1 MALKFRRGT
10 TADKSGSLS
19 FGEPY
24 VNSTL
29 GTLQIGGA
37 SGDITLAANDSTTAL
52 TPLSVSASSFISGS
66 SLHITGNAEV
76 KGNLVLG
83 GNITI
88 GDQSSDT
95 VSVTANLSSSL
106 IPSIS
111 NEFDLGSTT
120 RAWRD
125 LYISTGS
132 IKFVNP
138 ATNTVVGTLSSNAS
152 GDFKVS
158 GEVSGSTI
166 AGLGNAQQ
174 YSASINSKV
183 DALQVATQS
192 INQSFHQF
200 SGSVNTYTASN
211 DSTNITQNSR
221 LGALETESGSVR
233 TAFNSYTSSNDSTN
247 TTQNSRLGSLETT
260 SGSLVSFSASVANGI
275 QLTGSNV
282 TIKGDLIVKG
292 TTTTIDST
300 TVQIGDNIIELN
312 GSGASNAGIVV
323 RDVDGTT
330 NSGSL
335 VWDSTA
341 DYWKAGVLGSEQKLV
356 LDGVFGGFSSSIN
369 AHTASA
375 NGRLVS
381 LETESGSIRSDFNSI
396 TASQQIVQNAQN
408 LRLNSL
414 EGVSG
419 SYATTGSNEFIGEQ
433 TITGSL
439 VTSGSKVEFNV
450 AWPTS
455 PAEQHI
461 VKTDPFTIDGR
472 NYEYAAL
479 ALDHYEDS
487 PGTYHHA
494 MVMYM
499 YDDGDIPSYGSEI
512 LVGPYRSHIKTFVSG
527 ATGIDNANV
536 SVQDMGNGTSQA
548 LLYADVIQLGVY
560 NGDLIK
566 IGNDSSSIAITGSA
580 IVVDAP
586 ITTND
591 KISAASLTGSINYN
605 NLTDVPTLVS
615 GSSQILNGTTI
626 HSGSFFNGISV
637 VSGSSQITISDTTG
651 YTSFS
656 SSIATTDAGQDTKLG
671 LIETSTGSLN
681 TFTSSINTTIKSK
694 LNVEGVFS
702 GSAQVSIS
710 DTTGYTSFS
719 SSMSASIGAL
729 SASNAVTD
737 LSQND
742 RLTTIESRY
751 ATTGSNNF
759 FGNQYITGSLIV
771 SENLQVLGSS
781 SIVYSTASQLIVEDN
796 IIVVNASF
804 PAERFA
810 GLEVHD
816 SGSNGSV
823 TASLLWDGQNN
834 RWIYQNS
841 SEAHYGGAMFIA
853 GPRNTGSLGE
863 ELTLTNGR
871 IPKSIGGDHIG
882 DSIISEHSGSQTI
895 AISGSLT
902 VTGSISAS
910 GGINGNSSTTTK
922 WATARTITLG
932 GDLTG
937 NVSIDGTSDV
947 TLTATVA
954 ANSVALGT
962 DTTGD
967 YVGSLVAGTGITLS
981 NNSGEGAT
989 PTIALTNNAITIAGT
1004 STSLGGSIS
1013 AATILSGT
1021 GTFSGSAQITSLPSV
1036 DTDDLTEGVSR
1047 LYYTDARVKTKLN
1060 AEGVISGSSQVF
1072 SGISGDIT
1080 IDGSGVAT
1088 IGANSVAL
1096 GTDTTGAY
1104 VSSLVAGT
1112 GITLTNNSG
1121 ESATPTIALTNSA
1134 ITIAGTSTSLGGSI
1148 TAATILSG
1156 TSVVSGSSQITL
1168 SSVTGY
1174 VANEHVNHAN
1184 VSITAGSGISGGG
1197 DITATR
1203 TITLDTGSA
1212 HFIAGSRGTNSAGT
1226 GISYSSGVI
1235 TNTGVTSNIAGT
1247 GISVSGATGGV
1258 TITNTGVT
1266 SAVAGTGVTVSGATG
1281 AVTFSIGQAVATTSE
1296 VQFAKVGVGGAS
1308 DATYELKVTGDI
1320 GASGDIVAYISSD
1333 KRFKDNVIEITDSL
1347 DKVRKIRGVK
1357 WDWNNNA
1364 SEAAKKSPNVGVI
1377 AQEVQQVLPEIVHER
1392 EDGYLAV
1399 DYTKMA
1405 ALFIEAIKEQQIQI
1419 ENLRLEVEDLK
1430 KQKGL

>member
-1 MALKFRRGT
+1 MALKFRRGS

-24 VNSTL
+24 VNTTL
-29 GTLQIGGA
+29 GTLQIGGG
-37 SGDITLAANDSTTAL
+37 SGDITFATVGDTSAL
-52 TPLSVSASSFISGS
+52 NVLSVSASSFVSAS
-66 SLHITGNAEV
+66 KLHITGDGEI

-95 VSVTANLSSSL
+95 VAVTANLSSSL
-106 IPSIS
+106 IPSIT
-111 NEFDLGSTT
+111 NTFDLGSVN
-120 RAWRD
+120 RIWKD
-125 LYISTGS
+125 IFVSTGS
-132 IKFVNP
+132 IKFVDP
-138 ATNTVVGTLSSNAS
+138 GTNTVVGTLSSNAN

-183 DALQVATQS
+183 DALQSATQS

-200 SGSVNTYTASN
+200 SGSINTYTASN

-233 TAFNSYTSSNDSTN
+233 SDFNSYTASNDSTN
-247 TTQNSRLGSLETT
+247 TTQNSRLASLETT
-260 SGSLVSFSASVANGI
+260 SGSLVSFSASVATGI

-282 TIKGDLIVKG
+282 TIKGDLMVKG

-312 GSGASNAGIVV
+312 GSGAANAGIVV

-330 NSGSL
+330 TSGSL

-341 DYWKAGVLGSEQKLV
+341 DYWKAGVLGSEQKIV
-356 LDGVFGGFSSSIN
+356 LDGVFNGFSSSIN

-375 NGRLVS
+375 DGRLNS
-381 LETESGSIRSDFNSI
+381 LETESGSIRSNFNTYTSSADSVNN
-396 TASQQIVQNAQN
+396 TQN

-419 SYATTGSNEFIGEQ
+419 SYATTGSNEFIGNQ

-439 VTSGSKVEFNV
+439 IVSGAKVEFIRD
-450 AWPTS
+450 WPTLGTEDHLLRL
-455 PAEQHI
+455 A
-461 VKTDPFTIDGR
+461 PFTASDGR
-472 NYEYAAL
+472 YYDGLGIGIEHWNDGGAYEHSLMIHSWDNHDTPNYGAEL
-479 ALDHYEDS
+479 N
-487 PGTYHHA
+487 
-494 MVMYM
+494 
-499 YDDGDIPSYGSEI
+499 
-512 LVGPYRSHIKTFVSG
+512 VGPFRTHLRAYPSG
-527 ATGIDNANV
+527 AFGSWANI
-536 SVQDMGNGTSQA
+536 SVQDLKNQKSQASVYGSYVQLGAVIAESVLMGNTGSVTTIS
-548 LLYADVIQLGVY
+548 G
-560 NGDLIK
+560 
-566 IGNDSSSIAITGSA
+566 SSILLHGP
-580 IVVDAP
+580 V
-586 ITTND
+586 TTND
-591 KISAASLTGSINYN
+591 KILAASLTGSIDYN
-605 NLTDVPTLVS
+605 NLTNVPTLVS
-615 GSSQILNGTTI
+615 GSSQILSGTTI

-656 SSIATTDAGQDTKLG
+656 SSIATIDAGQDSKLSS
-671 LIETSTGSLN
+671 IETSTGSLN

-710 DTTGYTSFS
+710 DTTGYNSFS
-719 SSMSASIGAL
+719 SSMSASIGEL

-737 LSQND
+737 LSQNN
-742 RLTTIESRY
+742 RLTTIEGRY

-759 FGNQYITGSLIV
+759 FGDQYVTGSLVV
-771 SENLQVLGSS
+771 SQNLTVLGSS
-781 SIVYSTASQLIVEDN
+781 SIVYSTSSQMIVEDN
-796 IIVVNASF
+796 VIILNAST

-810 GLEVHD
+810 GIQVYD
-816 SGSNGSV
+816 SGSNGEV
-823 TASLLWDGQNN
+823 TASLFWDGQNN

-853 GPRNTGSLGE
+853 GPRNTGSLGDE
-863 ELTLTNGR
+863 ITLTNHR

-882 DSIISEHSGSQTI
+882 DSIIHEYTGSNTI
-895 AISGSLT
+895 GISGSLT

-910 GGINGNSSTTTK
+910 GGIDGNSSTTTK

-932 GDLTG
+932 GDLSG

-947 TLTATVA
+947 TLTATIG

-1013 AATILSGT
+1013 AATILGGT
-1021 GTFSGSAQITSLPSV
+1021 GVFSGSAQITTLPSV
-1036 DTDDLTEGVSR
+1036 DTDDLVEGVTN
-1047 LYYTDARVKTKLN
+1047 LYYLDSRVKTKLS
-1060 AEGVISGSSQVF
+1060 AENVISGSSQVF
-1072 SGISGDIT
+1072 SNVSGDIT
-1080 IDGSGVAT
+1080 IASNGVAT
-1088 IGANSVAL
+1088 IAANSVEL
-1096 GTDTTGAY
+1096 GTDTAGAY

-1121 ESATPTIALTNSA
+1121 EGATPTIALTNSA

-1156 TSVVSGSSQITL
+1156 TNVVSGSSQISLT
-1168 SSVTGY
+1168 SVTGY

-1184 VSITAGSGISGGG
+1184 ISISAGNGLSGGG

-1212 HFIAGSRGTNSAGT
+1212 HFIAGARGTNSAGT

-1235 TNTGVTSNIAGT
+1235 TNTGVTSNVAGT
-1247 GISVSGATGGV
+1247 GISVSGATGAV

-1320 GASGDIVAYISSD
+1320 GATGDIVAYISSD
-1333 KRFKDNVIEITDSL
+1333 KRFKDNVVEITDSL

-1357 WDWNNNA
+1357 WDWNDNA
-1364 SEAAKKSPNVGVI
+1364 SDAAKQSPNVGVI
-1377 AQEVQQVLPEIVHER
+1377 AQEVQQVLPEIVHQR

-1419 ENLRLEVEDLK
+1419 ENLKLEVEGLK

>member
-24 VNSTL
+24 VNTTL

-37 SGDITLAANDSTTAL
+37 TGDITLLIN
-52 TPLSVSASSFISGS
+52 SSSQGISGS
-66 SLHITGNAEV
+66 SLDITGNA
-76 KGNLVLG
+76 KIDGNLILG

-88 GDQSSDT
+88 GDQTSDI
-95 VSVTANLSSSL
+95 VAVNANLSSSI
-106 IPSIS
+106 IPSIT
-111 NEFDLGSTT
+111 NAFDLGSET

-132 IKFVNP
+132 IKIVNP
-138 ATNTVVGTLSSNAS
+138 GTNTVVGTLTSNAS

-158 GEVSGSTI
+158 GELSGSTI

-183 DALQVATQS
+183 DALQSATQS

-200 SGSVNTYTASN
+200 SGSINTYTASN
-211 DSTNITQNSR
+211 NTTNNTQNSR

-233 TAFNSYTSSNDSTN
+233 SDFNSYTSSNDSTN

-282 TIKGDLIVKG
+282 TIKGDLMVKG

-312 GSGASNAGIVV
+312 GSGAANAGIVV

-330 NSGSL
+330 TSGSL

-341 DYWKAGVLGSEQKLV
+341 DYWKAGVLGSEEKVV
-356 LDGVFGGFSSSIN
+356 LNGVFTGFSSSIN

-375 NGRLVS
+375 NGRLGS
-381 LETESGSIRSDFNSI
+381 LETASGSIRSDFNDFTSSHQS
-396 TASQQIVQNAQN
+396 AQNTSN
-408 LRLNSL
+408 LRLNSIEATTASL
-414 EGVSG
+414 NTYTASADTTNNEQNIRLNTIES
-419 SYATTGSNEFIGEQ
+419 TTGSLNSYTASNDSTNTAQNGRLNALEAESGSVRTTYNSYTASNDGKISAIH
-433 TITGSL
+433 TSTGSL
-439 VTSGSKVEFNV
+439 NT
-450 AWPTS
+450 
-455 PAEQHI
+455 
-461 VKTDPFTIDGR
+461 FT
-472 NYEYAAL
+472 
-479 ALDHYEDS
+479 
-487 PGTYHHA
+487 
-494 MVMYM
+494 
-499 YDDGDIPSYGSEI
+499 
-512 LVGPYRSHIKTFVSG
+512 
-527 ATGIDNANV
+527 
-536 SVQDMGNGTSQA
+536 
-548 LLYADVIQLGVY
+548 
-560 NGDLIK
+560 
-566 IGNDSSSIAITGSA
+566 SSI
-580 IVVDAP
+580 
-586 ITTND
+586 N
-591 KISAASLTGSINYN
+591 
-605 NLTDVPTLVS
+605 
-615 GSSQILNGTTI
+615 TTI
-626 HSGSFFNGISV
+626 KSKLNTEGV

-656 SSIATTDAGQDTKLG
+656 SSIATIDAGQDSKLSS
-671 LIETSTGSLN
+671 IETSTGSLN

-719 SSMSASIGAL
+719 SSISASIADV
-729 SASNAVTD
+729 SSSNAVTD
-737 LSQND
+737 LSQNN
-742 RLTTIESRY
+742 RLTTIEGRY

-771 SENLQVLGSS
+771 SQDLQVLGSS
-781 SIVYSTASQLIVEDN
+781 SIVYSTASQLVVEDN

-823 TASLLWDGQNN
+823 TASFLWDGQNN
-834 RWIYQNS
+834 RFIYQNS

-853 GPRNTGSLGE
+853 GPRNTGSLGDE
-863 ELTLTNGR
+863 QTLTNGR
-871 IPKSIGGDHIG
+871 LPKSIGGDHIG

-932 GDLTG
+932 GDLSG

-947 TLTATVA
+947 TLTATIG

-962 DTTGD
+962 DTSGD

-989 PTIALTNNAITIAGT
+989 PTIALTNNAITIAGN

-1021 GTFSGSAQITSLPSV
+1021 GVFSGSAQITTLPSV
-1036 DTDDLTEGVSR
+1036 DTDDLVEGITN
-1047 LYYTDARVKTKLN
+1047 LYYLDSRVKTKLN
-1060 AEGVISGSSQVF
+1060 TEGVISGSSQVF
-1072 SGISGDIT
+1072 SNVSGDIT
-1080 IDGSGVAT
+1080 IASNGVAT
-1088 IGANSVAL
+1088 IAANSVAL
-1096 GTDTTGAY
+1096 GTDTTGNY
-1104 VSSLVAGT
+1104 VASLVAGT
-1112 GITLTNNSG
+1112 NITLSNNSG
-1121 ESATPTIALTNSA
+1121 EGATPTIGLTNNA

-1156 TSVVSGSSQITL
+1156 TNVVSGSSQITL

-1184 VSITAGSGISGGG
+1184 VSISAGSGISGGG

-1235 TNTGVTSNIAGT
+1235 A
-1247 GISVSGATGGV
+1247 
-1258 TITNTGVT
+1258 NTGVT

-1320 GASGDIVAYISSD
+1320 GATGDIVAYISSD